1 MRSAAVLLVAFAVSA
16 RAFVPVA
23 AGVATRRRPGA
34 AATADSTDRRLRRR
48 RPGALWSSTDDE
60 AAEATEATPAAAQPT
75 EAAEAT
81 RAGLDAKMAKWDATE
96 EEVKAATLGGITP
109 NSSGAFDS
117 FDLGLYIAFPIMF
130 ATLAFFGL
138 FPVIMDNIDVTSV
151 GPPPMV

>member
-1 MRSAAVLLVAFAVSA
+1 
-16 RAFVPVA
+16 
-23 AGVATRRRPGA
+23 
-34 AATADSTDRRLRRR
+34 
-48 RPGALWSSTDDE
+48 
-60 AAEATEATPAAAQPT
+60 
-75 EAAEAT
+75 
-81 RAGLDAKMAKWDATE
+81 MAKWDATE